1 MKPAVI
7 CILGPTASGKSEL
20 GLAVAGKLGGEIIN
34 CDSVQVFRGLFIGAG
49 KIPADQRQGIPHHLY
64 DVVDCG
70 EMVSAGQYM
79 QWGRQAI
86 GEVLSRNRIPVVVG
100 GTGLY
105 LRALIGGLF
114 EGPARDDALRDRLRR
129 VAERKGVN
137 YLRRWLERI
146 DPEYAQVIGARD
158 RLRLIRALE
167 VYLMTGL
174 PMTQQFRQRAVE
186 PLDGLYQIEKVGLN
200 LPRLELSHRIDR
212 RVQRM
217 FDEGFLEETRQAVG
231 RGCPATGSGL
241 DGIGYRQC
249 VAVLE
254 GRMTLEQAV
263 LETKLRTRQYAKRQ
277 MTWFRKEPDVAWF
290 ETAGELP
297 ETQESVLRHLQERL
311 EGTRGV

>member
-1 MKPAVI
+1 MAAKF
-7 CILGPTASGKSEL
+7 
-20 GLAVAGKLGGEIIN
+20 GGEIIN

-49 KIPADQRQGIPHHLY
+49 KIPPDHRQGIPHHLY
-64 DVVDCG
+64 DVVDPG
-70 EMVSAGQYM
+70 EMISAGQYM

-86 GEVLSRNRIPVVVG
+86 GEVLSRNRAPVVVG

-114 EGPARDDALRDRLRR
+114 DGPARDDALRDRLRL

-146 DPEYAQVIGARD
+146 DPDYAQAVGARD

-186 PLDGLYQIEKVGLN
+186 PLDELYQIEKVGLN

-217 FDEGFLEETRQAVG
+217 FDEGVLEETGNAVQ
-231 RGCPATGSGL
+231 RGCPANGSGL

-297 ETQESVLRHLQERL
+297 ETQKSVLRHLQERL
-311 EGTRGV
+311 EGASGV